1 MYSIEFKDDDQA
13 ISVYN
18 LFDDA
23 INEAKYLLQVYYHN
37 GMIDNA
43 KKLQVVNLLTGKV
56 VWNA

>member
-1 MYSIEFKDDDQA
+1 MYSIEFKDDDQS

-37 GMIDNA
+37 GMTENA
-43 KKLQVVNLLTGKV
+43 KKLQVVNLSTGKV